1 MFAFDVIEDDIEDVN
16 EDNDN
21 KGTSSN
27 SSSSP
32 KPTSTAE
39 EVNVEN

>member
-1 MFAFDVIEDDIEDVN
+1 MSAFDVIEDDIEDVN